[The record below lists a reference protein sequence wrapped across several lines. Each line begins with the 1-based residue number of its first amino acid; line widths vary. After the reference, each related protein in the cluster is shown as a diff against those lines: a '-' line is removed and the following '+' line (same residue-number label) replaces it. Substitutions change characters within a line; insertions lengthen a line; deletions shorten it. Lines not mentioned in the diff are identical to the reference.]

1 MSYPPR
7 LPTRHAT
14 YRLQLL
20 LSSKRVAVGL
30 AVLAVVVAV
39 SWARL

>member
-14 YRLQLL
+14 YRLQQLL
-20 LSSKRVAVGL
+20 RSKGVAAGL

-39 SWARL
+39 GWARF